1 MTRMPAGR
9 GRTWYLPLA
18 VVIGIGVSVGV
29 FQTLNGGIAD
39 GEVLN
44 RPFLTDELVRHVEL
58 VFISFGVVVAA
69 GVPLG
74 VLVARS
80 GRALRV
86 PVFLVANLGQ
96 AVPSI
101 GVLVLLYAFL
111 GLGLWP
117 SLIALSLY
125 GLLPVLRNTM
135 VGVQGV
141 DPAAVEAARG
151 MGMTAG
157 QSLLR
162 VELPLAAPVIFAG
175 LRTAL
180 VLIVGTAT
188 LGNFIGGRGL
198 GDVIAAGIN
207 QSDRIV
213 FVGAVMVAALAL
225 MADWALSLVERVVVP
240 RRITQAT
247 K

>member
-9 GRTWYLPLA
+9 ARTWYLPLA
-18 VVIGIGVSVGV
+18 VLAGIGVSIGV
-29 FQTLNGGIAD
+29 LQTLTPGATD
-39 GEVLN
+39 GEILN
-44 RPFLTDELVRHVEL
+44 RPFLTDEVIRHLEL
-58 VFISFGVVVAA
+58 VFIAFGAVVVL

-74 VLVARS
+74 VAAAKS
-80 GRALRV
+80 GRPLRV
-86 PVFLVANLGQ
+86 LVFLVANLGQ

-101 GVLVLLYAFL
+101 GVLVLLYSFL

-117 SLIALSLY
+117 SIIALSLY

-151 MGMTAG
+151 MGMTAW
-157 QSLLR
+157 QALAR
-162 VELPLAAPVIFAG
+162 VELPLASPVIFAG

-188 LGNFIGGRGL
+188 LANFIGGRGL
-198 GDVIAAGIN
+198 GDVIAAGID

-213 FVGAVMVAALAL
+213 FVGAVMVATLAL
-225 MADWALSLVERVVVP
+225 LADWALSLVERVVVP
-240 RRITQAT
+240 RRIIQSS
-247 K
+247 

>member
-1 MTRMPAGR
+1 MPAGR
-9 GRTWYLPLA
+9 GRSFYLPIA
-18 VVIGIGVSVGV
+18 VILGVGLSVLV
-29 FQTLNGGIAD
+29 YQTLNGGATD
-39 GEVLN
+39 GEILN
-44 RPFLTDELVRHVEL
+44 RPFLTDKLVTHLQL
-58 VFISFGVVVAA
+58 VLISFGVVLAV

-74 VLVARS
+74 VAIAHS
-80 GRALRV
+80 GRPLRV
-86 PVFLVANLGQ
+86 LVVLVANLGQ
-96 AVPSI
+96 ALPSI
-101 GVLVLLYAFL
+101 GVLVLLYNVL

-117 SLIALSLY
+117 SVIALALY

-151 MGMTAG
+151 MGMTAW
-157 QSLLR
+157 QSLWR

-175 LRTAL
+175 VRTAL

-188 LGNFIGGRGL
+188 LANFIGGHGL
-198 GDVIAAGIN
+198 GDVINAGID

-225 MADWALSLVERVVVP
+225 LADWALSLVERVVVP
-240 RRITQAT
+240 RRITQT
-247 K
+247 PG

>member
-9 GRTWYLPLA
+9 GRTFYLPIA
-18 VVIGIGVSVGV
+18 VILGVGLSVLV
-29 FQTLNGGIAD
+29 YQTLNGGVTD
-39 GEVLN
+39 GEILN
-44 RPFLTDELVRHVEL
+44 RSYLTGKVATHLEL
-58 VFISFGVVVAA
+58 VFISFGAVLLA

-74 VLVARS
+74 VAIAHS
-80 GRALRV
+80 GRAPRV
-86 PVFLVANLGQ
+86 LVVLVANLGQ
-96 AVPSI
+96 ALPSI
-101 GVLVLLYAFL
+101 GVLVLLYNFL

-117 SLIALSLY
+117 SVIALALY

-151 MGMTAG
+151 MGMTAW
-157 QSLLR
+157 QSLWR

-175 LRTAL
+175 VRTAL

-188 LGNFIGGRGL
+188 LANFIGGGGL
-198 GDVIAAGIN
+198 GDVIAAGVN

-213 FVGAVMVAALAL
+213 FVGAVMVAVLAL
-225 MADWALSLVERVVVP
+225 LADWALSLVERVVVP
-240 RRITQAT
+240 RRIVQSSR
-247 K
+247 